1 MLISVAFVLPR
12 GIGRN
17 RSSTHTRHKSSR
29 RVSIQARGGV
39 VSEGVTTNN
48 SAGCWRSLDTTVSL
62 VLTHRGHRQS
72 SSNACPCGKQLK
84 LGTCHSPRVGA
95 SWQQSSTST
104 GAPSFQPQRFFPP
117 FPSFTR
123 LLQFPPSKKSRR
135 PFTRKMLLYVSWPHA
150 ERSVSSVCA
159 ANLRNHARMAH
170 FLPMFLHVF
179 S

>member
-1 MLISVAFVLPR
+1 MTPDPRLWIILEESIRIDTQLPALKFRNVLLNNRHFVLDTLADFSPICAPQGNR
-12 GIGRN
+12 AH
-17 RSSTHTRHKSSR
+17 RSSTHTRHTSSR

-39 VSEGVTTNN
+39 VSERVTTNN

-72 SSNACPCGKQLK
+72 SSNACPCGKKLK
-84 LGTCHSPRVGA
+84 LGKCPSPRVGA

-123 LLQFPPSKKSRR
+123 LLQFPPSK
-135 PFTRKMLLYVSWPHA
+135 
-150 ERSVSSVCA
+150 
-159 ANLRNHARMAH
+159 
-170 FLPMFLHVF
+170 
-179 S
+179 